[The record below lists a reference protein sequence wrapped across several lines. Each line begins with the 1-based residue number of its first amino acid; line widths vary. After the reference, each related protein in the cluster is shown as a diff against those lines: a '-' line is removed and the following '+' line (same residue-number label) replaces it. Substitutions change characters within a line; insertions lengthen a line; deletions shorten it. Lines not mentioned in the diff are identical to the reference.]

1 MNNVVFAD
9 VISLEDVVWF
19 AAFKTVE
26 DDSVFDA
33 AALQIAIFLF
43 HFFLQCVNFLSL
55 NVNITF
61 YI

>member
-1 MNNVVFAD
+1 MNNVIFAD

-43 HFFLQCVNFLSL
+43 HFFS
-55 NVNITF
+55 NV
-61 YI
+61 